1 MDHTKTRQ
9 YVKLALQRH
18 QTAEEIIAKLVA
30 VGHTEDTVRRITKEV
45 LRERIEHLEQQ
56 KTRAPKSCPGGF
68 EGVTLEIVLSLL
80 LRVGFGLIGA
90 IGIGYLILQA
100 SKAI

>member
-1 MDHTKTRQ
+1 
-9 YVKLALQRH
+9 
-18 QTAEEIIAKLVA
+18 
-30 VGHTEDTVRRITKEV
+30 VRRITKEV